1 MIIKTKCA
9 EVFKFF
15 VILTDTTKRIKNL
28 IVSPIMFEVVVGIC
42 KSKISKIFCKMIVQK
57 NFKIIFQEKQQHF
70 FREQLRPKVK
80 SEIVLKITTS

>member
-9 EVFKFF
+9 EVSKFF

-57 NFKIIFQEKQQHF
+57 NFKIIFQEKQQNF
-70 FREQLRPKVK
+70 FREQLRRKDK
-80 SEIVLKITTS
+80 SETVLKITTS